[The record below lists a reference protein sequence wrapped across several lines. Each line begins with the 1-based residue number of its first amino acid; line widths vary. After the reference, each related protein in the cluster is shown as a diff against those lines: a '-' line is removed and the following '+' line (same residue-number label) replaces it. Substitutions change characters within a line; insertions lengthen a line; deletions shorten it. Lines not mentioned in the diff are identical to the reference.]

1 MGPGPSEP
9 RLSLWGGSAVR
20 IVKNAICL
28 WHDPEAGEVAPR
40 SIFHL
45 FGSWRIIG
53 GPEEA
58 ARAAL
63 QSQSL
68 LRAERS
74 QRGS

>member
-1 MGPGPSEP
+1 MGPGPSKP

-45 FGSWRIIG
+45 FVSWRIIG
-53 GPEEA
+53 GQKRRPAPPFDHKASCGRSA
-58 ARAAL
+58 AK
-63 QSQSL
+63 
-68 LRAERS
+68 
-74 QRGS
+74 GDH